1 MAFDFETVLEIKKK
15 YYIDIDQLFQSNAKY
30 ETLIM
35 NGI

>member
-1 MAFDFETVLEIKKK
+1 MAFDFCHSFRK
-15 YYIDIDQLFQSNAKY
+15 YHLDIDQLFQSNAKS